1 MRIQFTDQDLG
12 GVRMTSTL
20 GPFAETVFAME
31 SFASDTAPA
40 LRTWAQYVAGQVDA
54 RATLTKPL
62 ALLAKR
68 PQALRGLV
76 GESAAPDTGLDRA
89 ETASAVQDFFQ
100 VALASYWWRVHGYLE
115 SVRDEL
121 GRALAVGGLERLFTT
136 LHPTVR
142 WTYPVL
148 ELVDLPG
155 PDLRLTG
162 TGLLLVPSVFLAPKS
177 CVVTERRGQ
186 PALVFPAPPEPRLG
200 GLLWGRRREGAG
212 SLAALVGRTRAA
224 MLQALTDS
232 RTTGELAE
240 YLGISPAG
248 ASHHTA
254 VLRNARLITTHRHRN
269 TVTHNLTALG
279 VALLDGGA
287 NARPRRPAETAS
299 DGAAAPVWDGSRFA
313 PAQRRPLGE
322 LCRG

>member
-1 MRIQFTDQDLG
+1 MRIHFTDQDLG
-12 GVRMTSTL
+12 GVRMTPTL

-31 SFASDTAPA
+31 SFASDASPS
-40 LRTWAQYVAGQVDA
+40 LRSWVQCVAGQVEA
-54 RATLTKPL
+54 RAALAKPL
-62 ALLAKR
+62 ALLEKR
-68 PQALRGLV
+68 PGALRGLV
-76 GESAAPDTGLDRA
+76 GESGAPEIGLGRA
-89 ETASAVQDFFQ
+89 ETANALQEFFQ
-100 VALASYWWRVHGYLE
+100 VALASYWPRVHGYLE

-121 GRALAVGGLERLFTT
+121 GRVLAVGGLERLFAS
-136 LHPTVR
+136 LRPMVR
-142 WTYPVL
+142 WSYPVL

-155 PDLRLTG
+155 ADLRLTG
-162 TGLLLVPSVFLAPKS
+162 TGLLLAPSVFLAPKS
-177 CVVTERRGQ
+177 CVVTERGGQ

-200 GLLWGRRREGAG
+200 EVLWGRSGQGAG

-279 VALLDGGA
+279 VELLDGGA
-287 NARPRRPAETAS
+287 NTRPR
-299 DGAAAPVWDGSRFA
+299 GAAAPVRDGGRFLV
-313 PAQRRPLGE
+313 PPGPRRE
-322 LCRG
+322 LCRCDG